1 MSDAGC
7 FVVQAHKVLFH
18 LSVRCLKILINSID
32 LMWCL
37 RYLVSGWCKKREF
50 FGVATVKLVL
60 RWLVAVLLQF
70 RSYQRT
76 GVQAG
81 PKSLLK
87 MSQVSHASDLHLRT
101 Q

>member
-37 RYLVSGWCKKREF
+37 RYLVSGWCKKRIFWCGNSETCLE
-50 FGVATVKLVL
+50 VAGGCFITIPELSED
-60 RWLVAVLLQF
+60 R
-70 RSYQRT
+70 
-76 GVQAG
+76 G
-81 PKSLLK
+81 PGRAQITSENVT
-87 MSQVSHASDLHLRT
+87 SESCI
-101 Q
+101 

>member
-7 FVVQAHKVLFH
+7 FVVWAHKVLFH
-18 LSVRCLKILINSID
+18 LSVRCLKIVINSID

-60 RWLVAVLLQF
+60 RWLVAAFNTTLE
-70 RSYQRT
+70 
-76 GVQAG
+76 
-81 PKSLLK
+81 
-87 MSQVSHASDLHLRT
+87 LHLYYEGT
-101 Q
+101 EVQTGAQITSDYVMIESCI